1 MEGVGDD
8 DSGELHHV
16 QQTLE
21 GMTMGVS
28 LLLEDEMSSHLKQHS
43 KGVSHPFRQ
52 LFWKVARVILCCHG
66 SRNWDD

>member
-16 QQTLE
+16 QQNLE
-21 GMTMGVS
+21 GMTMGVP
-28 LLLEDEMSSHLKQHS
+28 LLLEDEMSSHLQRHS

-52 LFWKVARVILCCHG
+52 LL
-66 SRNWDD
+66 

>member
-16 QQTLE
+16 QQNLE
-21 GMTMGVS
+21 GMTMGGP
-28 LLLEDEMSSHLKQHS
+28 LLLEDNMSSHLQRHS

-52 LFWKVARVILCCHG
+52 LLWKVWVILCCHG